1 MSARLPGHHIT
12 IIPDG
17 FEWQAECFCGWGSM
31 SAPTLREVT
40 PRADHHMAEAANVIA
55 ARKVALP
62 DPSALL
68 RHESLAL
75 AQQHI
80 TRCPKCGSQVWD
92 GDCGTCNRLA
102 RRLAKE
108 VAA

>member
-1 MSARLPGHHIT
+1 MSERLPGHVINIVPSGH
-12 IIPDG
+12 
-17 FEWQAECFCGWGSM
+17 EWQAECFCGWVSQP
-31 SAPTLREVT
+31 APTLREVT
-40 PRADHHMAEAANVIA
+40 PRADLHMTNAALVIT
-55 ARKVALP
+55 ARRRKHA
-62 DPSALL
+62 DPNALL

-75 AQQHI
+75 AQRHVD
-80 TRCPKCGSQVWD
+80 RCGKCGSQVWD